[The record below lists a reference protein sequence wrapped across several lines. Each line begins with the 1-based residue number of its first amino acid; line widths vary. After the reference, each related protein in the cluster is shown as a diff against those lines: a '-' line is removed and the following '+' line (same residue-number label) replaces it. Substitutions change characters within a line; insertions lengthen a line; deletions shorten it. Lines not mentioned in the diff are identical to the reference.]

1 MAYKVSEKYNEV
13 IYSGDAKHK
22 LKLLFNGVEYETANV
37 KTEYVKIKDNIL
49 SNGEERFSLDNFVS
63 KEAEIIIHDIE
74 LSDIVSPVSI
84 SIGTLVDTEYEY
96 VPIGIFNIQETP
108 TTDNG
113 KTTIK
118 LRDNSVKFDYPYD
131 ASEIIE
137 KNGGSVTILAL
148 LQDICTKFS
157 VELGTTDF
165 ANKDTTISVWD
176 NTINARQYIMYIAEK
191 AGCIAKIDRQGKL
204 ILADINKGE
213 DITITSSSKSLQPQ
227 NNLSRPLSQLKI
239 QGKSEQETR
248 SGKNLFNKYGDFNY
262 GNTNYKTSL
271 NDKEQIVSTS
281 NYYMQRSAGVLIEN
295 LKSNTDY
302 SISGILV
309 SANGTYGN
317 NANIDI
323 RGVSGTSNSALKV
336 VQFASTLTKPYSFG
350 ETFNTGEYTSIWVS
364 FNGHNSDSTGVTET
378 IFDKIQLEEGEATE
392 YEAFGVMPSPDYPS
406 EIKSVEG
413 IENLF
418 DGELE
423 LGTLTPTGE
432 TSSNSN
438 ALRTKEFIKVEPNT
452 TYTIKNDKNY
462 YNYVYEYNNEKT
474 FVKRQNAIQGA
485 MTFTTSDTTEYI
497 KFRTNAGTV
506 ENDLTTLFILVEG
519 TIAHPYVPYGRY
531 LKIDNSSK
539 NILNITPEVREAN
552 GLTFTKNEDG
562 SITIN
567 GTSTA
572 GTFCNI
578 NTSYT
583 DTTLKQFFTIEKG
596 KTYTSYLKNNVPGL
610 SMTTRTQSQNT
621 NLFVITSGKE
631 ISTKQY
637 TGETDEK
644 AFTYLYVSS
653 GTTFNNLTVY
663 PMIVEGE
670 YTLDTIGEYES
681 YRSDVTYVN
690 LAKEDLLDKEN
701 ANILNAYF
709 GSNEGVSVITS
720 SGNNRTLYIPCEPN
734 TTYTVVKSLSNQFRV
749 GTTNELPASGVAF
762 YNDVGGSRGVWN
774 KNKKVSVTITTDE
787 NAQYLI
793 VRYCNINNDST
804 TTPDEILST
813 IRIYKG
819 SSSKD
824 YYDLCSIND
833 VEDEYEVVSGKGV
846 KRINEVVLD
855 GSENWVLNTSASNSN
870 GYYEFQLKIN
880 DKPNKQV
887 GLLCNRFQVGTSYD
901 NSKEQIRN
909 RTDYDI
915 YINILGSRLESQDVT
930 GFKKWLS
937 NNPITVKY
945 ELATPEEFT
954 LEPKQIKLFENTNN
968 ISLIEEVETELEATY
983 SGKKEHIQIP
993 VNLLESY
1000 KVGDKLKISRVVY
1013 EDAIRKF
1020 EYGTEKDETLYVN
1033 SANPYITDS
1042 NEIEK
1047 VFENINGYE
1056 LYSLSTGKI
1065 IGNPALDSDDIIE
1078 FTYNDE
1084 TYYTLSQNELTYNG
1098 VLIQK
1103 FNTQVGTKEKTQ
1115 ENVTINTE
1123 DSKYKRIFTR
1133 INQVEGNIELN
1144 TSQITNVQSDLKD
1157 NYYTIEQANQLIQ
1170 NAETGVTNTFSEAGG
1185 NNIFRNTGLWFEQ
1198 NDSNNPYEFWQGI
1211 VVRTPEERAS
1221 NSNALLLQSGS
1232 LIQEQT
1238 VPNGKYTISFKYKK
1252 VIQLSN
1258 IKVKINDVITELTGI
1273 EETEFVQNIEVNS
1286 NHINIE
1292 FICDTN
1298 NGCEIYDLMVNAGSV
1313 KLAYSQNQN
1322 ETTTDTVNISKGI
1335 TIVST
1340 DTDTTFKANADGIRT
1355 FDKNNNRLTE
1365 FTDTGMITKKQVVED
1380 EAEIVGVLVQRV
1392 GNQTWF
1398 TKI

>member
-37 KTEYVKIKDNIL
+37 KTESVKIKDNIL

-63 KEAEIIIHDIE
+63 KEAEITIHDIE

-137 KNGGSVTILAL
+137 KNGGSVTMLAL

-248 SGKNLFNKYGDFNY
+248 SGKNLFNKFKDFNY

-271 NDKEQIVSTS
+271 NNEGQIVSTS
-281 NYYMQRSAGVLIEN
+281 NYYVQRSAGILIEN
-295 LKSNTDY
+295 LQPNTDY
-302 SISGILV
+302 TISGILV
-309 SANGTYGN
+309 SANGTHKN

-336 VQFASTLTKPYSFG
+336 VQFASTLTKPYSFE

-364 FNGHNSDSTGVTET
+364 FNGHNADTTATTET
-378 IFDKIQLEEGEATE
+378 IFDNIQIEQNLTATK
-392 YEAFGVMPSPDYPS
+392 YESFGVSPSPDYPS
-406 EIKSVEG
+406 EIQSIEG

-418 DGELE
+418 DKDNY
-423 LGTLTPTGE
+423 LTIDGFI
-432 TSSNSN
+432 N
-438 ALRTKEFIKVEPNT
+438 AS
-452 TYTIKNDKNY
+452 TYTIQTATNSQKSAYIKVKPNTQY
-462 YNYVYEYNNEKT
+462 YISDFVFNSAIVVGSFTDVPKVGDVATNYVIK
-474 FVKRQNAIQGA
+474 NAS
-485 MTFTTSDTTEYI
+485 TTDLTITT
-497 KFRTNAGTV
+497 G
-506 ENDLTTLFILVEG
+506 ENDNYLVFMISNASSTTDASKMQISSG
-519 TIAHPYVPYGRY
+519 SKKKPYVPYGRY

-539 NILNITPEVREAN
+539 NILNITPEVRETN

-610 SMTTRTQSQNT
+610 SMTTRTQSQNA
-621 NLFVITSGKE
+621 NLFVIASGKE

-644 AFTYLYVSS
+644 AFTYLYV
-653 GTTFNNLTVY
+653 GANRTFNNLTVY

-681 YRSDVTYVN
+681 YRNDVTYLN
-690 LAKEDLLDKEN
+690 LEKEN
-701 ANILNAYF
+701 LF
-709 GSNEGVSVITS
+709 DGELELGSITPAGETS
-720 SGNNRTLYIPCEPN
+720 SNSNALRTKEFIKVKPN
-734 TTYTVVKSLSNQFRV
+734 TTYTIKNNKKYYNYVYEYNNEKTFVKRHNAIQGTIAFTTSDTTEYIKFRTNA
-749 GTTNELPASGVAF
+749 GTTE
-762 YNDVGGSRGVWN
+762 NDL
-774 KNKKVSVTITTDE
+774 TT
-787 NAQYLI
+787 LFK
-793 VRYCNINNDST
+793 
-804 TTPDEILST
+804 
-813 IRIYKG
+813 IYEG

-824 YYDLCSIND
+824 YYDLCSIED
-833 VEDEYEVVSGKGV
+833 IEDEYEVVSGKGI
-846 KRINEVVLD
+846 KRINEYIFTGD
-855 GSENWVLNTSASNSN
+855 ENWALNGTT
-870 GYYEFQLKIN
+870 GYYI
-880 DKPNKQV
+880 V
-887 GLLCNRFQVGTSYD
+887 GFNTKEALCICNYFKSNNNPWQND
-901 NSKEQIRN
+901 NSIGIASSGNLWVSPENVLQSIESWKAHLKELYNAGTPLTIQ
-909 RTDYDI
+909 Y
-915 YINILGSRLESQDVT
+915 
-930 GFKKWLS
+930 K
-937 NNPITVKY
+937 
-945 ELATPEEFT
+945 LATPEEFT

-968 ISLIEEVETELEATY
+968 ISLIEDIETELEATY

-1065 IGNPALDSDDIIE
+1065 IGNPTLDSDDIIE

-1084 TYYTLSQNELTYNG
+1084 TYYTLGQNELTYNG

-1133 INQVEGNIELN
+1133 INQAEGNIELN

-1198 NDSNNPYEFWQGI
+1198 SDSNNPYEFWQGI

-1252 VIQLSN
+1252 AIQLSN